1 MNILLIDD
9 DQDSRSC
16 VAEFLSQLG
25 HHVVECDNGHD
36 GLGIFKGSQFHM
48 VLSDIKMPR
57 MSGIDLLQKLSA
69 LPNRADFDVVLF
81 TGHGDMNT
89 AIEALRAGAYD
100 YLLKP
105 ISVEELAVITDRI
118 AERQVLL
125 RENKILTEKFED
137 EVRAATEETRQ
148 ELSRLKKVLR
158 QSVGLGNIGV
168 FSETMKKIYQQADK
182 LHDDRSIPV
191 LIQGETGTGKEIIAR
206 YIHFAKGD
214 VTSPFVDIN
223 CAAIT
228 PGIFESEMFGYDP
241 GAFTGGLPRGQ
252 KGKLDIAR
260 GGTIF
265 LDEIGEIP
273 GDLQAKLL
281 RVIQEREYYRV
292 GGLKKIQADVRLICA
307 TNLDLEQKV
316 SDGAFRKD
324 LFYRLNV
331 GRIFLPPL
339 RERTEEIVPLAKMFL
354 EGFAREKGRGFHSI
368 SKEAAGILKS
378 YQWPGN
384 VRELKNTMEWVVLM
398 WDDTRLEPSH
408 LSILQMDRNAGLPL
422 KNKDTG
428 AINHNNFN
436 LPPGGLPLEEFT
448 DRIIQKALEMNR
460 GVKTET
466 AKYLGISRRSLY
478 CHLSRMAS
486 GDRKS

>member
-25 HHVVECDNGHD
+25 HYVVECDNGHD

-105 ISVEELAVITDRI
+105 ISVEELAVLTDRI

-125 RENKILTEKFED
+125 RENRILTEKFED

-148 ELSRLKKVLR
+148 ELSRLKKVLC

-168 FSETMKKIYQQADK
+168 FSGTMKNIYQQADK
-182 LHDDRSIPV
+182 LHADRSIPV

-214 VTSPFVDIN
+214 VTFPFVDIN

-228 PGIFESEMFGYDP
+228 PGIFESEIFGYDP

-292 GGLKKIQADVRLICA
+292 SGLKKIQADVRLICA
-307 TNLDLEQKV
+307 TNLDLEQKI
-316 SDGAFRKD
+316 SEGTFRKD
-324 LFYRLNV
+324 LYYRLNV

-339 RERTEEIVPLAKMFL
+339 RERPEEIVPLAEMFL

-384 VRELKNTMEWVVLM
+384 VRELKNAIEWVVLM

-408 LSILQMDRNAGLPL
+408 LSILQMDRDAGLPL
-422 KNKDTG
+422 KNTGAG
-428 AINHNNFN
+428 AINHKNFT

-486 GDRKS
+486 GERKS